1 MSSKTKRANLK
12 YGICLGVLLSAFLL
26 LRMLFGIPA
35 ERPVEL
41 KDIISQF
48 VVLISFTY
56 VIKRKSEPS
65 QFGFWKAYWTSYSM
79 VLVSAVIYGLF
90 LYIYIIGID
99 EGMQQR
105 CLEVQ
110 MSSGVNQGLT
120 EADLQ
125 YSIRPSYI
133 AFTSMLINAA
143 VGLITSAIAALL
155 FADRRKKTTKQA

>member
-48 VVLISFTY
+48 VVLLSFTY
-56 VIKRKSEPS
+56 AIKRKSEPS